1 MAGLEGQQV
10 ILLLEDYQFVHPA
23 FLEMVNSLLSSG
35 AYSVCLLKT
44 ENFFQSALM
53 LGNKA
58 IFFFFCVG
66 KQACVGSI
74 SGEVPG
80 LYSPE
85 ELEPLLSPL
94 KDAASQDGFTG
105 PLYNYFS
112 YSQSC
117 ILIGCGFR
125 VAHYF
130 CLFSSLR
137 HVCPLFVLSG
147 KKVSLH

>member
-1 MAGLEGQQV
+1 
-10 ILLLEDYQFVHPA
+10 
-23 FLEMVNSLLSSG
+23 
-35 AYSVCLLKT
+35 
-44 ENFFQSALM
+44 M

-58 IFFFFCVG
+58 NVFCVG

-80 LYSPE
+80 LYTPE

-117 ILIGCGFR
+117 ILIGCALR

-130 CLFSSLR
+130 CLFSSLWY
-137 HVCPLFVLSG
+137 VCPLFVLSG
-147 KKVSLH
+147 KKRFFALIIVSTSLLFIV